1 MVVIKCG
8 TGMKVYKQVWSGV
21 FWGQLFHNLVFL
33 KPLILAPHFFRPYL
47 GSKLAPNLGPC
58 CQLFGTFLGVLLA
71 YQLEIALNTIFLLIF
86 DRFSILRI
94 PKNTAPADDFE
105 DICICFMIALETDL
119 GPILVRFWNPK
130 SLQNRSQEG
139 PEGC

>member
-1 MVVIKCG
+1 M
-8 TGMKVYKQVWSGV
+8 
-21 FWGQLFHNLVFL
+21 LE
-33 KPLILAPHFFRPYL
+33 
-47 GSKLAPNLGPC
+47 PC
-58 CQLFGTFLGVLLA
+58 WPLFGTFLGVLLA

-119 GPILVRFWNPK
+119 GPILVRFWIPK
-130 SLQNRSQEG
+130 SFQNRSQEG